1 MKKQIRHI
9 LTIALLSGAFTVK
22 AQTAED
28 FAALQKQLNEL
39 SAKVAQLE
47 KQQAEK
53 IAAVEQQ
60 YAERIAVLEQQ
71 SGERFTKLET
81 DNTVRI
87 AKLEADTAK
96 NKIPAWVNDTKF
108 KGDFRYRYENI
119 ASDSVNTRDQDRQRV
134 RLRIGANGKVNDF
147 TDYGVRLATGGS
159 SATSSE
165 QDVDG
170 GTKKEIRLD
179 QYFVD
184 MHQDQLMG
192 THLIMGKMPQPWIDR
207 TGLIWD
213 SDVNPEGLAATYET
227 GFTNGLK
234 LMANAGSFVIKEDTS
249 DDLQLWA
256 GQVAG
261 ETKVGGATIR
271 LGASDFYYQRADDQ
285 GAGVTTTGAN
295 TPGTGF
301 NLVEG
306 FGSVGFDPGIPVVLN
321 GQYVVNVDAT
331 SSDDTAYL
339 FGVTV
344 GKAKDKGSWEA
355 GYNYRDT
362 GVDAVPDGYNDST
375 FAGGF
380 AGSHGHSF
388 WAKYQLAKNIQGGLT
403 YLMAVDNTGGD
414 VDTLQAE
421 LTFKF

>member
-1 MKKQIRHI
+1 MKKQLRYI
-9 LTIALLSGAFTVK
+9 LTLVLLAGAFTAK

-47 KQQAEK
+47 NQQAEK
-53 IAAVEQQ
+53 ITALEQQ
-60 YAERIAVLEQQ
+60 SAERIA
-71 SGERFTKLET
+71 RLET
-81 DNTVRI
+81 DNTIRI
-87 AKLEADTAK
+87 AKLEADSAK
-96 NKIPAWVNDTKF
+96 NKIPAWVNGTQF
-108 KGDFRYRYENI
+108 KGDLRYRYQNVQN
-119 ASDSVNTRDQDRQRV
+119 DNNTAKDRQRV
-134 RLRIGANGKVNDF
+134 RLRVGAYGKVNDF
-147 TDYGVRLATGGS
+147 TDYGIRLATGGS
-159 SATSSE
+159 NATSSD

-179 QYFVD
+179 QYYVD
-184 MHQDQLMG
+184 LYPDQFMG

-213 SDVNPEGLAATYET
+213 GDVNPEGLAVTYET

-234 LMANAGSFVIKEDTS
+234 LMANAGSFVIKEDRS

-256 GQVAG
+256 GQIAA
-261 ETKVGGATIR
+261 ETKFGGATVR
-271 LGASDFYYQRADDQ
+271 LGVSDFYYANASAQ
-285 GAGVTTTGAN
+285 GAGLTTTNAN

-306 FGSVGFDPGIPVVLN
+306 FGSVGFNSGTPVVLN
-321 GQYVVNVDAT
+321 GQYVVNVDAA

-339 FGVTV
+339 FGVTI
-344 GKAKDKGSWEA
+344 GNAKAKGSWEA

-362 GVDAVPDGYNDST
+362 GQDAVPDGFNDST
-375 FAGGF
+375 FAGGL

-388 WAKYQLAKNIQGGLT
+388 WAKYQIAKNIQGGLT
-403 YLMAVDNTGGD
+403 YLMAVDNTGED
-414 VDTLQAE
+414 VDTLQADV
-421 LTFKF
+421 TFKF

>member
-1 MKKQIRHI
+1 MKKQIGYI
-9 LTIALLSGAFTVK
+9 LTLALLTGAFAVN
-22 AQTAED
+22 AQTPED

-53 IAAVEQQ
+53 IAT
-60 YAERIAVLEQQ
+60 LEQQ
-71 SGERFTKLET
+71 SNE
-81 DNTVRI
+81 RI
-87 AKLEADTAK
+87 AKLETESSAKLAKLEEDSSK
-96 NKIPAWVNDTKF
+96 NKIPAWVNDTRF

-119 ASDSVNTRDQDRQRV
+119 ASDSVNTVNRDRQRV
-134 RLRIGANGKVNDF
+134 RLRIGAYGKVND
-147 TDYGVRLATGGS
+147 DVDCGVRLATGGS
-159 SATSSE
+159 SATSDD

-179 QYFVD
+179 QYYVD
-184 MHQDQLMG
+184 LHPDQLKG
-192 THLIMGKMPQPWIDR
+192 AHLIMGKMPQPWIDR

-213 SDVNPEGLAATYET
+213 GDVNPEGLAVTYET
-227 GFTNGLK
+227 GFTNGIK
-234 LMANAGSFVIKEDTS
+234 LMANAGSFVIKEDRS

-256 GQVAG
+256 GQIAG
-261 ETKVGGATIR
+261 ETKVGDATVR
-271 LGASDFYYQRADDQ
+271 LGISDFYYQRADDQ

-301 NLVEG
+301 NLVDG
-306 FGSVGFDPGIPVVLN
+306 FGSVGFNPGIPVVLN
-321 GQYVVNVDAT
+321 GQYVVNVDAA

-339 FGVTV
+339 LGVTV

-362 GVDAVPDGYNDST
+362 GADAVPDGFNDST

-388 WAKYQLAKNIQGGLT
+388 WAKYQIAKNIQGGLT
-403 YLMAVDNTGGD
+403 YLMAVDNTGKD
-414 VDTLQAE
+414 VDTLQAD

>member
-1 MKKQIRHI
+1 VINLSKEKEMKKQIGYI
-9 LTIALLSGAFTVK
+9 LTLALLTGAFAVN
-22 AQTAED
+22 AQTPED

-53 IAAVEQQ
+53 IAT
-60 YAERIAVLEQQ
+60 LEQQ
-71 SGERFTKLET
+71 SNE
-81 DNTVRI
+81 RI
-87 AKLEADTAK
+87 AKLETESSAKLAKLEEDSSK
-96 NKIPAWVNDTKF
+96 NKIPAWVNDTRF

-119 ASDSVNTRDQDRQRV
+119 ASDSVNTVNRDRQRV
-134 RLRIGANGKVNDF
+134 RLRIGAYGKVND
-147 TDYGVRLATGGS
+147 DVDCGVRLATGGS
-159 SATSSE
+159 SATSDD

-179 QYFVD
+179 QYYVD
-184 MHQDQLMG
+184 LHPDQLKG
-192 THLIMGKMPQPWIDR
+192 AHLIMGKMPQPWIDR

-213 SDVNPEGLAATYET
+213 GDVNPEGLAVTYET
-227 GFTNGLK
+227 GFTNGIK
-234 LMANAGSFVIKEDTS
+234 LMANAGSFVIKEDRS

-256 GQVAG
+256 GQIAG
-261 ETKVGGATIR
+261 ETKVGDATVR
-271 LGASDFYYQRADDQ
+271 LGISDFYYQRADDQ

-301 NLVEG
+301 NLVDG
-306 FGSVGFDPGIPVVLN
+306 FGSVGFNPGIPVVLN
-321 GQYVVNVDAT
+321 GQYVVNVDAA

-339 FGVTV
+339 LGVTV

-362 GVDAVPDGYNDST
+362 GADAVPDGFNDST

-388 WAKYQLAKNIQGGLT
+388 WAKYQIAKNIQGGLT
-403 YLMAVDNTGGD
+403 YLMAVDNTGKD
-414 VDTLQAE
+414 VDTLQAD